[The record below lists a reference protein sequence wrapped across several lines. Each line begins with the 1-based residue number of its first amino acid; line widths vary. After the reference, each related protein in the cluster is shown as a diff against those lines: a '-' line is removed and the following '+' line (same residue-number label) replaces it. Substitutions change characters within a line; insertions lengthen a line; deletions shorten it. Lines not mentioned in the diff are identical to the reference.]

1 MKYTIRELTP
11 DDAEAMIAYMKV
23 LADEPDN
30 GITYSSADEFAWTLE
45 QEREIIQNF
54 ANAENALW
62 IIAEAAGQ
70 IIGSLNLM
78 GGKRVLKHTAGLAI
92 SVARDYRNRGIGTA
106 LLRFGIDW
114 CAANPEIHRL
124 ELEVFMTN
132 PRAIHVYE
140 KLGFIREGVR
150 RHAYYKEGKFLD
162 GLIMAIVFNR

>member
-1 MKYTIRELTP
+1 MNYTIRELTP
-11 DDAEAMIAYMKV
+11 DDAEAIIAYMKV
-23 LADEPDN
+23 LADEPNN

-54 ANAENALW
+54 ANAENSLW
-62 IIAEAAGQ
+62 VVAEHEGR
-70 IIGSLNLM
+70 IVGSLHM
-78 GGKRVLKHTAGLAI
+78 VGGKRVTQHTAGLGI
-92 SVARDYRNRGIGTA
+92 SVAREYRNRGIGTA

-124 ELEVFMTN
+124 ELDVFMNN

-140 KLGFIREGVR
+140 KLGFIREGIR
-150 RHAYYKEGKFLD
+150 RHAFYKEGRFLD